1 METSEVDTS
10 ILSSLHGNR
19 YDYLRADDKESFGDS
34 AFLAENLDKE
44 LPKTL
49 PELSEITDSDTYL
62 RNNEP
67 SQMMTIDSSWNEDS
81 TSCFPTSTNSSFPI
95 PLPGPSDFDEFNS
108 IQTVPRAE
116 TPGLGLST
124 IFAADGDLSDSTAE
138 IGVCG
143 LRNLGNTCFMSAGLQ
158 ALLSTESLVSY
169 FLNFDDDGSEDTL
182 IGQFSDLAK
191 RVWNGQYSVIN
202 PHQFK
207 YVLGKRY
214 AQFRDC
220 SQHDCQ
226 EFLALLLDSLNDELL
241 MHFAKHCK
249 LTSRKTRKSPNP
261 RKLLPR
267 EVDEFVSSSEFDLP
281 QTLSDILT
289 ENISE
294 NQDFMAQKANNTDAD
309 VLVSPNI
316 DDGTISSCEPELLK
330 TKVQIN
336 DLLNGKREI
345 CCDSSSDSRLMDL
358 KRVKLDDNKIPKT
371 ELVEADSIGSNIL
384 EKHVQQDSIINKI
397 FQGQFESSVTC
408 LECNYVSVMHEPF
421 MYLSVPLPYATQQ
434 QIYITFV
441 SATHNPPMKYLIT
454 VNKQDDIK
462 KVKSELVNLIGE
474 DKHPDMLVVAEVFNR
489 HISKILSDD
498 HQVRSVDSNNR
509 DLYAFEVLE
518 INLDLVNGDVE
529 ELTEGDPQIEPMDI
543 DSVTIEQGDICT
555 ICLEYKP
562 NMVLHKDIKDCTCVL
577 CEECIKSSCFHSSGD
592 KDQMDC
598 PVCRVRIDPKVDLIP
613 IEQPAGSTNKAI
625 RRLTIPIVF
634 KQADGKSL
642 IGRPALVRLPSE
654 VPAEVLYVEVAKL
667 HPYTQ
672 DFSLSLVDGQGT
684 MCSRCMWDVHCGG
697 CVITNKNGVIKFRSG
712 DTLAVTFIDYVDVYL
727 LDTKLH
733 PGSTEQ
739 MRSNKPLSIYDCIN
753 AFCQSELLDDNN
765 PWWCPSCKKNQR
777 ATKTLSISK
786 YPRCLIVYLKRFV
799 FHENWGIK
807 LQDSVVFPLDGLILD
822 IKEEIVYDLYAC
834 VCHTGSTSMGH
845 YTSYT
850 KHVDT
855 DDWHYYNDE
864 TAIKTTPGQED
875 YCNAYILFYKKQG
888 LPDDDAD
895 SSGL

>member
-124 IFAADGDLSDSTAE
+124 IYAADGDLSDPTAE

-169 FLNFDDDGSEDTL
+169 FLSFDDDGSEDTL

-249 LTSRKTRKSPNP
+249 VTSRKTQ
-261 RKLLPR
+261 KL
-267 EVDEFVSSSEFDLP
+267 
-281 QTLSDILT
+281 
-289 ENISE
+289 SE
-294 NQDFMAQKANNTDAD
+294 NQDFMAQKTNNTDAD

-316 DDGTISSCEPELLK
+316 DDGTISSCEPEILK
-330 TKVQIN
+330 AKVQIN

-371 ELVEADSIGSNIL
+371 ELVEADSIGSTIL
-384 EKHVQQDSIINKI
+384 EKHIQQDSIINKI

-518 INLDLVNGDVE
+518 INLDLVNGDIE
-529 ELTEGDPQIEPMDI
+529 ELTEGDTQIEPMDI
-543 DSVTIEQGDICT
+543 DSVTIEQGDVCT

-562 NMVLHKDIKDCTCVL
+562 YMVLHKDIKDCTCVL

-697 CVITNKNGVIKFRSG
+697 CVITNKNGIIKFRSG
-712 DTLAVTFIDYVDVYL
+712 DTLAVTFKDYVDAYL

-822 IKEEIVYDLYAC
+822 IKQEIVYDLYAC

-850 KHVDT
+850 KHVESE
-855 DDWHYYNDE
+855 DWHYYNDE
-864 TAIKTTPGQED
+864 TAIKTIPGQED

>member
-62 RNNEP
+62 RSNEP

-95 PLPGPSDFDEFNS
+95 ALPGPSDFDEFNS

-124 IFAADGDLSDSTAE
+124 IFAADGDLSDPTAE

-169 FLNFDDDGSEDTL
+169 FLSFDNDGSEDTL

-191 RVWNGQYSVIN
+191 RVWNGQFSVIN

-249 LTSRKTRKSPNP
+249 VTSRKTQE
-261 RKLLPR
+261 L
-267 EVDEFVSSSEFDLP
+267 
-281 QTLSDILT
+281 
-289 ENISE
+289 SE
-294 NQDFMAQKANNTDAD
+294 NQDFMAQNVNNTDSD

-316 DDGTISSCEPELLK
+316 DDGTISSCKPDLLK
-330 TKVQIN
+330 SKVQIN

-358 KRVKLDDNKIPKT
+358 KRVKLDDNILSKT
-371 ELVEADSIGSNIL
+371 ELVEADSIGSTVL
-384 EKHVQQDSIINKI
+384 EKRVEQESIINKI

-434 QIYITFV
+434 QMYITFV

-518 INLDLVNGDVE
+518 INLDLVNGDIE
-529 ELTEGDPQIEPMDI
+529 ELTERDTQIEPMDI
-543 DSVTIEQGDICT
+543 DSAIIEQGDVCT

-562 NMVLHKDIKDCTCVL
+562 DMVLHKDIKDCTCVL
-577 CEECIKSSCFHSSGD
+577 CDECIKSSCFHSGGD
-592 KDQMDC
+592 TDQMDC

-613 IEQPAGSTNKAI
+613 IEQPAGSTNQAV

-634 KQADGKSL
+634 TQANVKSL

-654 VPAEVLYVEVAKL
+654 VPAEVLYVELAKL
-667 HPYTQ
+667 HPYSE

-684 MCSRCMWDVHCGG
+684 MCSRCMWDEHCSG
-697 CVITNKNGVIKFRSG
+697 CNLPKSGIIKFRSG
-712 DTLAVTFIDYVDVYL
+712 DTLAVTFEDYVDVYL

-739 MRSNKPLSIYDCIN
+739 MRSNKPLTIYDCIN

-765 PWWCPSCKKNQR
+765 PWWCPFCKKNQR

-807 LQDSVVFPLDGLILD
+807 LQDSVIFPLDGLVLD
-822 IKEEIVYDLYAC
+822 LQQDIVYDLYAC

-850 KHVDT
+850 KHVESE
-855 DDWHYYNDE
+855 DWHYYNDE
-864 TAIKTTPGQED
+864 TAIKTKPGHED

>member
-62 RNNEP
+62 RDNEP

-124 IFAADGDLSDSTAE
+124 IFAADGDLSDPTAE

-169 FLNFDDDGSEDTL
+169 FLSFDDDGSEDTL

-249 LTSRKTRKSPNP
+249 VTSRKTQ
-261 RKLLPR
+261 KL
-267 EVDEFVSSSEFDLP
+267 
-281 QTLSDILT
+281 
-289 ENISE
+289 SE

-309 VLVSPNI
+309 VFVSPNI

-330 TKVQIN
+330 AKVQIN

-371 ELVEADSIGSNIL
+371 ELVEADSIGSTIL
-384 EKHVQQDSIINKI
+384 EKHIQQDSIINKI

-518 INLDLVNGDVE
+518 INLDLVNGDIE
-529 ELTEGDPQIEPMDI
+529 ELTEGDTQIEPMDI
-543 DSVTIEQGDICT
+543 DSVTIEQGDVCT
-555 ICLEYKP
+555 ICLEYKH

-577 CEECIKSSCFHSSGD
+577 CEECVKSSCFHSSGD
-592 KDQMDC
+592 KDRMDC

-654 VPAEVLYVEVAKL
+654 VPAEVLYIEVAKL

-672 DFSLSLVDGQGT
+672 DFTLSLVDGQGT
-684 MCSRCMWDVHCGG
+684 MCSRCLWDVHCGG
-697 CVITNKNGVIKFRSG
+697 CIITNKNGIIKFRSG

-822 IKEEIVYDLYAC
+822 IKQEIVYDLYAC

-850 KHVDT
+850 RHVHSE
-855 DDWHYYNDE
+855 DWHYYNDE
-864 TAIKTTPGQED
+864 TAIKTIPGQED